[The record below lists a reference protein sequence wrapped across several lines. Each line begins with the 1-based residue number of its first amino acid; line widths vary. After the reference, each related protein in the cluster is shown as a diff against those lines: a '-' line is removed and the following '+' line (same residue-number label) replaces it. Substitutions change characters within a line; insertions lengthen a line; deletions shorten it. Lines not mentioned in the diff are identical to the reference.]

1 MSKSDVS
8 IGQRGIVTSYRR
20 GKHLQHTN
28 QVILVFDEIKTRA
41 EAAALVSRK
50 VKWMTEGEKEI
61 LGKILGA
68 HGNSGA
74 VRAKFNTNLP
84 GQAIGTPVVL
94 L

>member
-1 MSKSDVS
+1 MSKSDVLKN
-8 IGQRGIVTSYRR
+8 RKGIVTSYRR
-20 GKHLQHTN
+20 GKSLQHTN
-28 QVILVFDEIKTRA
+28 QVILIFDEIKTRA

-50 VKWMTEGEKEI
+50 VKWTSESEKEI

>member
-8 IGQRGIVTSYRR
+8 KGQRGVVSSYRR
-20 GKHLQHTN
+20 GRHLQKTN
-28 QVILVFDEIKTRA
+28 QVILVFDGVKTRA

-50 VKWMTEGEKEI
+50 VKWTTESDREI